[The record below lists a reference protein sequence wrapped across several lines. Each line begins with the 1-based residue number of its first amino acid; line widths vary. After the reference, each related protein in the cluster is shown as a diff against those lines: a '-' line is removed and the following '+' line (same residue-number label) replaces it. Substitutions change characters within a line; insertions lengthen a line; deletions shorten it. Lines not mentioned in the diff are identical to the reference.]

1 MRAGLITFVTGTT
14 GVTGRSSWIR
24 FFFCFLLLFQFYL
37 AGILLTKLMLIST
50 FSTLPLCFFVHYLI
64 DFYVLNSFVHV
75 RVRVREYVCVCACI
89 HDCAHLCVRACV
101 RVRARVCVRACMLM
115 GVSASVL
122 EAIASFAALLAH
134 YSIVC
139 MY

>member
-1 MRAGLITFVTGTT
+1 
-14 GVTGRSSWIR
+14 
-24 FFFCFLLLFQFYL
+24 
-37 AGILLTKLMLIST
+37 MLIST

-64 DFYVLNSFVHV
+64 VVYVFNSFVYV
-75 RVRVREYVCVCACI
+75 RVRVREYVCVCVCVQCASMPARICACM
-89 HDCAHLCVRACV
+89 CACAC
-101 RVRARVCVRACMLM
+101 ACVRACMLM

-122 EAIASFAALLAH
+122 ETIASFAALLVH